1 MMHSVHH
8 FGALIRFI
16 LKRDRLWLALWAV
29 GLLVLATFFTPM
41 IKDIVGDET
50 AQSVLVETMSSPA
63 MVAICGLFYGDSF
76 TYGALYAQ
84 FMLVWSVLGFAVMSI
99 MLVVRHT
106 RKDEEE
112 GRAEL
117 IGALPVGR
125 NAGLVAVLV
134 VATLANVLLGLL
146 VGLIIPLFGIEGMD
160 LPGAM
165 AFGFALAANGLFFMG
180 LTAVFA
186 QLFSTSRGAMGG
198 ALVVLGAAFLLRA
211 AGDVGSEALALLS
224 PIGLVER
231 SEAFVSNYAWPGL
244 ILVAAALVLSLA
256 AFVLSA
262 VRSSGQGMLPA
273 RTGRVHA
280 SLFLGGALG
289 LSWRLSRVVIVA
301 WAIAVTILAASYGA
315 VFSDIGAFVESNP
328 LYAAMLGVEGDMS
341 AIMDPVIASMTLIM
355 SVTAAIPVAVIVLRL
370 KAEEGRGR
378 MEQLLALPLSRTRLI
393 VCEALIAFVLAFVLQ
408 ALTALSMW
416 GAAASVMDEPQ
427 ALGLYFGAAM
437 GFLPAVLAVAG
448 LGILIVGAAPR
459 LSPLVWVYLVYAFFA
474 AFLGGVF
481 DLPAWAENISVFGLL
496 PRYPMEA
503 IEPLLTV
510 ALCGVSVLLVAAGA
524 AAYRQRDAN

>member
-1 MMHSVHH
+1 MSSVHH

-16 LKRDRLWLALWAV
+16 LKRDRLWLAIWAL
-29 GLLVLATFFTPM
+29 GLLTLATFFTPM
-41 IKDIVGDET
+41 IIDIVGDET
-50 AQSVLVETMSSPA
+50 AQSVLMETMSSPA

-112 GRAEL
+112 GRVEL
-117 IGALPVGR
+117 LGALPVGR
-125 NAGLVAVLV
+125 NAGLVAVLAV
-134 VATLANVLLGLL
+134 TTLTNVLLGLL
-146 VGLIIPLFGIEGMD
+146 VGFTIPLFGVEGMD
-160 LPGAM
+160 LVGSL
-165 AFGFALAANGLFFMG
+165 AFGFALVANGLFFMG
-180 LTAVFA
+180 ITAVFA

-198 ALVVLGAAFLLRA
+198 ALTVLGAAFLLRA
-211 AGDVGSEALALLS
+211 VGDVGTEALALLS

-244 ILVAAALVLSLA
+244 VLVAVALVLSAA
-256 AFVLSA
+256 AFVLST

-273 RTGRVHA
+273 RTGRAHA

-289 LSWRLSRVVIVA
+289 LSWRLSRVVIIS
-301 WAIAVTILAASYGA
+301 WAIAVAVLAASYGA
-315 VFSDIGAFVESNP
+315 VFSDIGGFVESNP

-355 SVTAAIPVAVIVLRL
+355 SVTTAIPVVVIALRL

-378 MEQLLALPLSRTRLI
+378 MEQLLALSLSRTRLI
-393 VCEALIAFVLAFVLQ
+393 IGEAFIVFVLAFVLQ

-416 GAAASVMDEPQ
+416 SAASSVMDEPQ

-437 GFLPAVLAVAG
+437 GYLPAVLAVAG
-448 LGILIVGAAPR
+448 LGILIVGAVPR
-459 LSPLVWVYLVYAFFA
+459 LSPLVWAYLVYAFFA

-496 PRYPMEA
+496 PRYPA
-503 IEPLLTV
+503 QDIEPLRTV
-510 ALCGVSVLLVAAGA
+510 ACCVASLALVAAGA
-524 AAYRQRDAN
+524 FAYRRRSIG